1 MYESA
6 ESDIQGAYVGAPCK
20 LICVRKAATAA
31 QLVVARPMGGTTL
44 SAEGQYRG
52 SAMESQEQSPGD
64 VVTAGEDSH
73 PITQAID
80 TVEVM
85 HAGATAPAANT
96 MDPPTIPLAPM
107 KRMQARFNPLADG
120 LMYVV
125 VFVGGF
131 VGVGCRH
138 ALDMLLPS
146 VGGTPFVVG
155 TFVSNMVA
163 CFLFAMLTEFMATA
177 SWLRRRVRQVVSR
190 GVGLGLLGGLSTMS
204 GVMLETMEGLHER
217 HIASAL
223 GYLAGNFAGGLLTA
237 AAGVVLMQALLS
249 RSTRKRV
256 RGAFSAVSVSDS
268 AESDTQGVRHVKVA
282 DVARSAAQ
290 AAMEAAQAA
299 QQAAQTA
306 QQIAQ
311 TGQVPRV
318 ETPTVPPTAIQ
329 PMQTGHVPQIPPLV
343 VPQLTQS
350 SQPLLREPDTSDL
363 GSCPRFSSRSQSS
376 SRPTRFHPASSPNR
390 SLRRFRLSPT
400 RLPGRCA
407 DDVDDLS
414 VRRSGS
420 HGPLRARRVNSTR
433 LEPRES
439 KNESQLPAIHAR
451 HQRRRLAMRGHRH
464 DVLLFAIGGYGH
476 GHDVRC
482 RISRWF
488 LNILHGAQRS
498 GFIDSPASFY
508 AGSGLWNSNRRGASH
523 LCGRRFRHCAACQSG
538 VIFTLHGRSL
548 SNVKEI

>member
-146 VGGTPFVVG
+146 VSGTPFVVG

-306 QQIAQ
+306 QQAAQTAQQIAQ

-343 VPQLTQS
+343 VPQLAQS
-350 SQPLLREPDTSDL
+350 SQPLLREPDTPDL
-363 GSCPRFSSRSQSS
+363 G
-376 SRPTRFHPASSPNR
+376 
-390 SLRRFRLSPT
+390 
-400 RLPGRCA
+400 
-407 DDVDDLS
+407 
-414 VRRSGS
+414 
-420 HGPLRARRVNSTR
+420 
-433 LEPRES
+433 
-439 KNESQLPAIHAR
+439 QLPEPIQQSQPIQQPANPLPPSFEPKPITAEIS
-451 HQRRRLAMRGHRH
+451 LVADPATGE
-464 DVLLFAIGGYGH
+464 
-476 GHDVRC
+476 VR
-482 RISRWF
+482 
-488 LNILHGAQRS
+488 
-498 GFIDSPASFY
+498 
-508 AGSGLWNSNRRGASH
+508 
-523 LCGRRFRHCAACQSG
+523 
-538 VIFTLHGRSL
+538 
-548 SNVKEI
+548 

>member
-1 MYESA
+1 MSESA

-44 SAEGQYRG
+44 SAGGQYRG

-64 VVTAGEDSH
+64 VVTVGEDSH

-80 TVEVM
+80 AVEVT

-146 VGGTPFVVG
+146 VSGTPFVVG

-268 AESDTQGVRHVKVA
+268 AGSDTQGVRHVKVA

-299 QQAAQTA
+299 QQ
-306 QQIAQ
+306 IAQ

-329 PMQTGHVPQIPPLV
+329 PMQTGYVPQIPPLG
-343 VPQLTQS
+343 VPQLAQS
-350 SQPLLREPDTSDL
+350 SQPLLREPDTPDL
-363 GSCPRFSSRSQSS
+363 G
-376 SRPTRFHPASSPNR
+376 
-390 SLRRFRLSPT
+390 
-400 RLPGRCA
+400 
-407 DDVDDLS
+407 
-414 VRRSGS
+414 
-420 HGPLRARRVNSTR
+420 
-433 LEPRES
+433 
-439 KNESQLPAIHAR
+439 QLPEPIQQSQPIQQPANPLPPSFEPKPITAEIS
-451 HQRRRLAMRGHRH
+451 LVADPTTGE
-464 DVLLFAIGGYGH
+464 
-476 GHDVRC
+476 VR
-482 RISRWF
+482 
-488 LNILHGAQRS
+488 
-498 GFIDSPASFY
+498 
-508 AGSGLWNSNRRGASH
+508 
-523 LCGRRFRHCAACQSG
+523 
-538 VIFTLHGRSL
+538 
-548 SNVKEI
+548 

>member
-64 VVTAGEDSH
+64 MVTAGEDSH

-146 VGGTPFVVG
+146 VSGTPFVVG

-290 AAMEAAQAA
+290 AAMEAAQ
-299 QQAAQTA
+299 TA

-318 ETPTVPPTAIQ
+318 ETPTVPPTASQ
-329 PMQTGHVPQIPPLV
+329 PMQTGRVPQIPPLA
-343 VPQLTQS
+343 VPQLTQPAH
-350 SQPLLREPDTSDL
+350 PLLREPDTPDL
-363 GSCPRFSSRSQSS
+363 G
-376 SRPTRFHPASSPNR
+376 
-390 SLRRFRLSPT
+390 
-400 RLPGRCA
+400 
-407 DDVDDLS
+407 
-414 VRRSGS
+414 
-420 HGPLRARRVNSTR
+420 
-433 LEPRES
+433 
-439 KNESQLPAIHAR
+439 QLPEIQQSQPIQQPQQQSQPIQQPANPLPPSFEPKPITAEIS
-451 HQRRRLAMRGHRH
+451 LVADPTTGE
-464 DVLLFAIGGYGH
+464 
-476 GHDVRC
+476 VR
-482 RISRWF
+482 
-488 LNILHGAQRS
+488 
-498 GFIDSPASFY
+498 
-508 AGSGLWNSNRRGASH
+508 
-523 LCGRRFRHCAACQSG
+523 
-538 VIFTLHGRSL
+538 
-548 SNVKEI
+548 

>member
-1 MYESA
+1 M
-6 ESDIQGAYVGAPCK
+6 
-20 LICVRKAATAA
+20 
-31 QLVVARPMGGTTL
+31 
-44 SAEGQYRG
+44 
-52 SAMESQEQSPGD
+52 
-64 VVTAGEDSH
+64 VTAGEDSH

-80 TVEVM
+80 AVEVT
-85 HAGATAPAANT
+85 HAGATTPAANT

-146 VGGTPFVVG
+146 VSGTPFVVG

-256 RGAFSAVSVSDS
+256 QGAFSAVSVSDS

-299 QQAAQTA
+299 QQAAQAA

-318 ETPTVPPTAIQ
+318 ETPTVPPTASQ
-329 PMQTGHVPQIPPLV
+329 TMQTGRVPQIPPLA
-343 VPQLTQS
+343 VPQLAQP
-350 SQPLLREPDTSDL
+350 SQPLLREQDTSDL
-363 GSCPRFSSRSQSS
+363 G
-376 SRPTRFHPASSPNR
+376 
-390 SLRRFRLSPT
+390 
-400 RLPGRCA
+400 
-407 DDVDDLS
+407 
-414 VRRSGS
+414 
-420 HGPLRARRVNSTR
+420 
-433 LEPRES
+433 
-439 KNESQLPAIHAR
+439 QLPEPIQQSQPIQQPQQQSQPIQQPANPLPPSFEPKPITAEIS
-451 HQRRRLAMRGHRH
+451 LIADPATGE
-464 DVLLFAIGGYGH
+464 
-476 GHDVRC
+476 VR
-482 RISRWF
+482 
-488 LNILHGAQRS
+488 
-498 GFIDSPASFY
+498 
-508 AGSGLWNSNRRGASH
+508 
-523 LCGRRFRHCAACQSG
+523 
-538 VIFTLHGRSL
+538 
-548 SNVKEI
+548 

>member
-1 MYESA
+1 MSESA

-31 QLVVARPMGGTTL
+31 QLVVARPMSGTTL

-80 TVEVM
+80 TVEVT
-85 HAGATAPAANT
+85 HAGATTPAANT

-120 LMYVV
+120 LMHVV

-146 VGGTPFVVG
+146 VSGTPFVVG

-299 QQAAQTA
+299 QQAAQAAQQAAQAA

-318 ETPTVPPTAIQ
+318 ETPTVPPTASQ
-329 PMQTGHVPQIPPLV
+329 TMQTGRVPQIPPLA
-343 VPQLTQS
+343 VPQLAQP
-350 SQPLLREPDTSDL
+350 SQPLLREQDTSDL
-363 GSCPRFSSRSQSS
+363 G
-376 SRPTRFHPASSPNR
+376 
-390 SLRRFRLSPT
+390 
-400 RLPGRCA
+400 
-407 DDVDDLS
+407 
-414 VRRSGS
+414 
-420 HGPLRARRVNSTR
+420 
-433 LEPRES
+433 
-439 KNESQLPAIHAR
+439 QLPEPIQQSQPIQQPANPLPPSFEPKPITAEIS
-451 HQRRRLAMRGHRH
+451 LIADPATGE
-464 DVLLFAIGGYGH
+464 
-476 GHDVRC
+476 VR
-482 RISRWF
+482 
-488 LNILHGAQRS
+488 
-498 GFIDSPASFY
+498 
-508 AGSGLWNSNRRGASH
+508 
-523 LCGRRFRHCAACQSG
+523 
-538 VIFTLHGRSL
+538 
-548 SNVKEI
+548 

>member
-1 MYESA
+1 MSESA

-44 SAEGQYRG
+44 SAGGQYRG

-80 TVEVM
+80 TVEVT

-146 VGGTPFVVG
+146 VSGTPFVVG

-299 QQAAQTA
+299 QQ
-306 QQIAQ
+306 IAQ

-318 ETPTVPPTAIQ
+318 ETPTVPPTASQ
-329 PMQTGHVPQIPPLV
+329 PMQTGRVPQIPPLV
-343 VPQLTQS
+343 VPQLAQS
-350 SQPLLREPDTSDL
+350 SQPLLREPDTPDL
-363 GSCPRFSSRSQSS
+363 G
-376 SRPTRFHPASSPNR
+376 
-390 SLRRFRLSPT
+390 
-400 RLPGRCA
+400 
-407 DDVDDLS
+407 
-414 VRRSGS
+414 
-420 HGPLRARRVNSTR
+420 
-433 LEPRES
+433 
-439 KNESQLPAIHAR
+439 QLPEPIQQSQPIQQPANPLPPSFEPKPITAEIS
-451 HQRRRLAMRGHRH
+451 LVADPTTGE
-464 DVLLFAIGGYGH
+464 
-476 GHDVRC
+476 VR
-482 RISRWF
+482 
-488 LNILHGAQRS
+488 
-498 GFIDSPASFY
+498 
-508 AGSGLWNSNRRGASH
+508 
-523 LCGRRFRHCAACQSG
+523 
-538 VIFTLHGRSL
+538 
-548 SNVKEI
+548 

>member
-1 MYESA
+1 
-6 ESDIQGAYVGAPCK
+6 
-20 LICVRKAATAA
+20 
-31 QLVVARPMGGTTL
+31 
-44 SAEGQYRG
+44 
-52 SAMESQEQSPGD
+52 MESQEQSPGD

-80 TVEVM
+80 AVEVK

-146 VGGTPFVVG
+146 VSGTPFVVG

-204 GVMLETMEGLHER
+204 GVMLETMEGLHKR

-329 PMQTGHVPQIPPLV
+329 PMQTGRVPQIPPLA
-343 VPQLTQS
+343 VPQLAQPS
-350 SQPLLREPDTSDL
+350 HPLLREPDTPDL
-363 GSCPRFSSRSQSS
+363 G
-376 SRPTRFHPASSPNR
+376 
-390 SLRRFRLSPT
+390 
-400 RLPGRCA
+400 RLPEIKQSQPIQQPANPLPPSFEPKPITAEISLVA
-407 DDVDDLS
+407 DPTTGE
-414 VRRSGS
+414 VR
-420 HGPLRARRVNSTR
+420 
-433 LEPRES
+433 
-439 KNESQLPAIHAR
+439 
-451 HQRRRLAMRGHRH
+451 
-464 DVLLFAIGGYGH
+464 
-476 GHDVRC
+476 
-482 RISRWF
+482 
-488 LNILHGAQRS
+488 
-498 GFIDSPASFY
+498 
-508 AGSGLWNSNRRGASH
+508 
-523 LCGRRFRHCAACQSG
+523 
-538 VIFTLHGRSL
+538 
-548 SNVKEI
+548 

>member
-1 MYESA
+1 MSESA

-44 SAEGQYRG
+44 SAGGQYRG

-80 TVEVM
+80 AVEVT

-96 MDPPTIPLAPM
+96 MNPPTIPLAPM

-131 VGVGCRH
+131 VGAGCRH

-146 VGGTPFVVG
+146 VSGTPFVVG

-177 SWLRRRVRQVVSR
+177 SCLRRRVRQVVSR

-299 QQAAQTA
+299 QQ
-306 QQIAQ
+306 IAQ

-318 ETPTVPPTAIQ
+318 ETPTVPPTTSQ
-329 PMQTGHVPQIPPLV
+329 PMQTGRVPQIPPLA
-343 VPQLTQS
+343 VPQLTQPS
-350 SQPLLREPDTSDL
+350 HPLLREPDTPDL
-363 GSCPRFSSRSQSS
+363 G
-376 SRPTRFHPASSPNR
+376 
-390 SLRRFRLSPT
+390 
-400 RLPGRCA
+400 
-407 DDVDDLS
+407 
-414 VRRSGS
+414 
-420 HGPLRARRVNSTR
+420 
-433 LEPRES
+433 
-439 KNESQLPAIHAR
+439 QLPEIQQSQPIQQPANPLPPSFEPKPITAEIS
-451 HQRRRLAMRGHRH
+451 LVADPTTGE
-464 DVLLFAIGGYGH
+464 
-476 GHDVRC
+476 VR
-482 RISRWF
+482 
-488 LNILHGAQRS
+488 
-498 GFIDSPASFY
+498 
-508 AGSGLWNSNRRGASH
+508 
-523 LCGRRFRHCAACQSG
+523 
-538 VIFTLHGRSL
+538 
-548 SNVKEI
+548 

>member
-146 VGGTPFVVG
+146 VSGTPFVVG

-177 SWLRRRVRQVVSR
+177 SWLRRRVRLVVSR

-290 AAMEAAQAA
+290 AAMEAAQ
-299 QQAAQTA
+299 TA

-318 ETPTVPPTAIQ
+318 ETPTVPPTASQ
-329 PMQTGHVPQIPPLV
+329 PMQTGRVPQIPPLA
-343 VPQLTQS
+343 VPQLTQPAH
-350 SQPLLREPDTSDL
+350 PLLREPDTPDL
-363 GSCPRFSSRSQSS
+363 G
-376 SRPTRFHPASSPNR
+376 
-390 SLRRFRLSPT
+390 
-400 RLPGRCA
+400 
-407 DDVDDLS
+407 
-414 VRRSGS
+414 
-420 HGPLRARRVNSTR
+420 
-433 LEPRES
+433 
-439 KNESQLPAIHAR
+439 QLPEIQQSQPIQQPQQQSQPIQQPANPLPPSFEPKPITAEIS
-451 HQRRRLAMRGHRH
+451 LVADPTTGE
-464 DVLLFAIGGYGH
+464 
-476 GHDVRC
+476 VR
-482 RISRWF
+482 
-488 LNILHGAQRS
+488 
-498 GFIDSPASFY
+498 
-508 AGSGLWNSNRRGASH
+508 
-523 LCGRRFRHCAACQSG
+523 
-538 VIFTLHGRSL
+538 
-548 SNVKEI
+548 

>member
-1 MYESA
+1 MSESA

-44 SAEGQYRG
+44 SAGGQYRG

-80 TVEVM
+80 AVEVM

-146 VGGTPFVVG
+146 VSGTPFVVG

-290 AAMEAAQAA
+290 AAMEAAQ
-299 QQAAQTA
+299 TA

-318 ETPTVPPTAIQ
+318 ETPTVPPTASQ
-329 PMQTGHVPQIPPLV
+329 PMQTGRVPQIPPLA
-343 VPQLTQS
+343 VPQLTQPAH
-350 SQPLLREPDTSDL
+350 PLLREPDTPDL
-363 GSCPRFSSRSQSS
+363 G
-376 SRPTRFHPASSPNR
+376 
-390 SLRRFRLSPT
+390 
-400 RLPGRCA
+400 
-407 DDVDDLS
+407 
-414 VRRSGS
+414 
-420 HGPLRARRVNSTR
+420 
-433 LEPRES
+433 
-439 KNESQLPAIHAR
+439 QLPEIQQSQPIQQPQQQSQPIQQPANPLPPSFEPKPITAEIS
-451 HQRRRLAMRGHRH
+451 LVADPTTGE
-464 DVLLFAIGGYGH
+464 
-476 GHDVRC
+476 VR
-482 RISRWF
+482 
-488 LNILHGAQRS
+488 
-498 GFIDSPASFY
+498 
-508 AGSGLWNSNRRGASH
+508 
-523 LCGRRFRHCAACQSG
+523 
-538 VIFTLHGRSL
+538 
-548 SNVKEI
+548 

>member
-1 MYESA
+1 MLWCSSVDLLESA
-6 ESDIQGAYVGAPCK
+6 VGMRW
-20 LICVRKAATAA
+20 IW
-31 QLVVARPMGGTTL
+31 
-44 SAEGQYRG
+44 
-52 SAMESQEQSPGD
+52 
-64 VVTAGEDSH
+64 
-73 PITQAID
+73 
-80 TVEVM
+80 
-85 HAGATAPAANT
+85 
-96 MDPPTIPLAPM
+96 
-107 KRMQARFNPLADG
+107 
-120 LMYVV
+120 
-125 VFVGGF
+125 
-131 VGVGCRH
+131 
-138 ALDMLLPS
+138 LLPS
-146 VGGTPFVVG
+146 VSGTPFVVG

-290 AAMEAAQAA
+290 AAMEAAQ
-299 QQAAQTA
+299 TA

-363 GSCPRFSSRSQSS
+363 GQLPEPIQQSQPIQQPQQQSQPIQQPANPLPPSFEPKPITAEISLVARPDYRGGALMMWMICLFGGLGAMARYVLDVSIQRGWNRENRRTNRNFPLSTLVINGVASLCAGIAMMSYYSQSVDMDTVMMFVVGFLGGFS
-376 SRPTRFHPASSPNR
+376 TFSTALNEVV
-390 SLRRFRLSPT
+390 SLIRQRRFT
-400 RLPGRCA
+400 
-407 DDVDDLS
+407 
-414 VRRSGS
+414 
-420 HGPLRARRVNSTR
+420 
-433 LEPRES
+433 
-439 KNESQLPAIHAR
+439 
-451 HQRRRLAMRGHRH
+451 LA
-464 DVLLFAIGGYGH
+464 LGYGIAT
-476 GHDVRC
+476 VAVPLIC
-482 RISRWF
+482 V
-488 LNILHGAQRS
+488 AA
-498 GFIDSPASFY
+498 GFGIALLANPA
-508 AGSGLWNSNRRGASH
+508 
-523 LCGRRFRHCAACQSG
+523 
-538 VIFTLHGRSL
+538 
-548 SNVKEI
+548 

>member
-1 MYESA
+1 
-6 ESDIQGAYVGAPCK
+6 
-20 LICVRKAATAA
+20 
-31 QLVVARPMGGTTL
+31 
-44 SAEGQYRG
+44 
-52 SAMESQEQSPGD
+52 MESQEQSPGD

-80 TVEVM
+80 AVEVT

-146 VGGTPFVVG
+146 VSGTPFVVG

-204 GVMLETMEGLHER
+204 GVMLETMEGLHKR

-299 QQAAQTA
+299 QQAAQAA

-318 ETPTVPPTAIQ
+318 ETPTVPPTASQ
-329 PMQTGHVPQIPPLV
+329 PMQTGRVPQIPPLA
-343 VPQLTQS
+343 VPQLTQPAH
-350 SQPLLREPDTSDL
+350 PLLREPDTPDL
-363 GSCPRFSSRSQSS
+363 G
-376 SRPTRFHPASSPNR
+376 
-390 SLRRFRLSPT
+390 
-400 RLPGRCA
+400 
-407 DDVDDLS
+407 
-414 VRRSGS
+414 
-420 HGPLRARRVNSTR
+420 
-433 LEPRES
+433 
-439 KNESQLPAIHAR
+439 QLPEIQQSQPIQQPANPLPPSFEPKPITAEIS
-451 HQRRRLAMRGHRH
+451 LVADPTTGE
-464 DVLLFAIGGYGH
+464 
-476 GHDVRC
+476 VR
-482 RISRWF
+482 
-488 LNILHGAQRS
+488 
-498 GFIDSPASFY
+498 
-508 AGSGLWNSNRRGASH
+508 
-523 LCGRRFRHCAACQSG
+523 
-538 VIFTLHGRSL
+538 
-548 SNVKEI
+548 

>member
-146 VGGTPFVVG
+146 VSGTPFVVG

-290 AAMEAAQAA
+290 AAMEAAQ
-299 QQAAQTA
+299 TA

-318 ETPTVPPTAIQ
+318 ETPTVPPTASQ
-329 PMQTGHVPQIPPLV
+329 PMQTGRVPQIPPLA
-343 VPQLTQS
+343 VPQLTQPAH
-350 SQPLLREPDTSDL
+350 PLLREPDTPDL
-363 GSCPRFSSRSQSS
+363 G
-376 SRPTRFHPASSPNR
+376 
-390 SLRRFRLSPT
+390 
-400 RLPGRCA
+400 
-407 DDVDDLS
+407 
-414 VRRSGS
+414 
-420 HGPLRARRVNSTR
+420 
-433 LEPRES
+433 
-439 KNESQLPAIHAR
+439 QLPEIQQSQPIQQPQQQSQPIQQPANPLPLSFEPKPITAEIS
-451 HQRRRLAMRGHRH
+451 LVADPTTGE
-464 DVLLFAIGGYGH
+464 
-476 GHDVRC
+476 VR
-482 RISRWF
+482 
-488 LNILHGAQRS
+488 
-498 GFIDSPASFY
+498 
-508 AGSGLWNSNRRGASH
+508 
-523 LCGRRFRHCAACQSG
+523 
-538 VIFTLHGRSL
+538 
-548 SNVKEI
+548 

>member
-1 MYESA
+1 
-6 ESDIQGAYVGAPCK
+6 
-20 LICVRKAATAA
+20 
-31 QLVVARPMGGTTL
+31 
-44 SAEGQYRG
+44 
-52 SAMESQEQSPGD
+52 MESQEQSPGD

-80 TVEVM
+80 AVEVT
-85 HAGATAPAANT
+85 HADATAPAANT

-146 VGGTPFVVG
+146 VSGTPFVVG

-343 VPQLTQS
+343 VPQLAQS
-350 SQPLLREPDTSDL
+350 SQPLLREPDTPDL
-363 GSCPRFSSRSQSS
+363 G
-376 SRPTRFHPASSPNR
+376 
-390 SLRRFRLSPT
+390 
-400 RLPGRCA
+400 
-407 DDVDDLS
+407 
-414 VRRSGS
+414 
-420 HGPLRARRVNSTR
+420 
-433 LEPRES
+433 
-439 KNESQLPAIHAR
+439 QLPEIKQSQPIQQPANPLPPSFEPKPITAEIS
-451 HQRRRLAMRGHRH
+451 LVADPTTGE
-464 DVLLFAIGGYGH
+464 
-476 GHDVRC
+476 VR
-482 RISRWF
+482 
-488 LNILHGAQRS
+488 
-498 GFIDSPASFY
+498 
-508 AGSGLWNSNRRGASH
+508 
-523 LCGRRFRHCAACQSG
+523 
-538 VIFTLHGRSL
+538 
-548 SNVKEI
+548 

>member
-1 MYESA
+1 MSESA

-80 TVEVM
+80 AVEVT

-146 VGGTPFVVG
+146 VSGTPFVVG

-299 QQAAQTA
+299 QQ
-306 QQIAQ
+306 IAQ

-318 ETPTVPPTAIQ
+318 ETPTVPPPASQ
-329 PMQTGHVPQIPPLV
+329 PMQTGRVPQIPPLA
-343 VPQLTQS
+343 VPQLTQPS
-350 SQPLLREPDTSDL
+350 HPLLREPDTPDL
-363 GSCPRFSSRSQSS
+363 G
-376 SRPTRFHPASSPNR
+376 
-390 SLRRFRLSPT
+390 
-400 RLPGRCA
+400 
-407 DDVDDLS
+407 
-414 VRRSGS
+414 
-420 HGPLRARRVNSTR
+420 
-433 LEPRES
+433 
-439 KNESQLPAIHAR
+439 QLPEIQQSQPIQQPANPLPPSFEPKPITAEIS
-451 HQRRRLAMRGHRH
+451 LVADPTTGE
-464 DVLLFAIGGYGH
+464 
-476 GHDVRC
+476 VR
-482 RISRWF
+482 
-488 LNILHGAQRS
+488 
-498 GFIDSPASFY
+498 
-508 AGSGLWNSNRRGASH
+508 
-523 LCGRRFRHCAACQSG
+523 
-538 VIFTLHGRSL
+538 
-548 SNVKEI
+548 

>member
-80 TVEVM
+80 AVEVT
-85 HAGATAPAANT
+85 HADATAPAANT

-131 VGVGCRH
+131 AGVGCRH

-146 VGGTPFVVG
+146 VSGTPFVVG

-299 QQAAQTA
+299 QQ
-306 QQIAQ
+306 IAQ

-318 ETPTVPPTAIQ
+318 ETPTVPPPASQ
-329 PMQTGHVPQIPPLV
+329 PMQTGRVPQIPPLA
-343 VPQLTQS
+343 VPQLTQPS
-350 SQPLLREPDTSDL
+350 HPLLREPDTPDL
-363 GSCPRFSSRSQSS
+363 G
-376 SRPTRFHPASSPNR
+376 
-390 SLRRFRLSPT
+390 
-400 RLPGRCA
+400 
-407 DDVDDLS
+407 
-414 VRRSGS
+414 
-420 HGPLRARRVNSTR
+420 
-433 LEPRES
+433 
-439 KNESQLPAIHAR
+439 QLPEPIQQSQPIQQPQQQSQPIQQPANPLPPSFEPKPITAEIS
-451 HQRRRLAMRGHRH
+451 LVADPTTGE
-464 DVLLFAIGGYGH
+464 
-476 GHDVRC
+476 VR
-482 RISRWF
+482 
-488 LNILHGAQRS
+488 
-498 GFIDSPASFY
+498 
-508 AGSGLWNSNRRGASH
+508 
-523 LCGRRFRHCAACQSG
+523 
-538 VIFTLHGRSL
+538 
-548 SNVKEI
+548 

>member
-1 MYESA
+1 MSESA

-20 LICVRKAATAA
+20 LICVRKAAIAA

-80 TVEVM
+80 AVEVT

-146 VGGTPFVVG
+146 VSGTPFVVG

-268 AESDTQGVRHVKVA
+268 AESETQGVRHVKVA

-290 AAMEAAQAA
+290 AAME
-299 QQAAQTA
+299 AAQTA

-318 ETPTVPPTAIQ
+318 ETPTVPPTASQ
-329 PMQTGHVPQIPPLV
+329 PMQTGRVPQIPPLA
-343 VPQLTQS
+343 VPQLTQPAH
-350 SQPLLREPDTSDL
+350 PLLREPDTPDL
-363 GSCPRFSSRSQSS
+363 G
-376 SRPTRFHPASSPNR
+376 
-390 SLRRFRLSPT
+390 
-400 RLPGRCA
+400 
-407 DDVDDLS
+407 
-414 VRRSGS
+414 
-420 HGPLRARRVNSTR
+420 
-433 LEPRES
+433 
-439 KNESQLPAIHAR
+439 QLPEIQQSQPIQQPQQQSQPIQQPANPLPPSFEPKPITAEIS
-451 HQRRRLAMRGHRH
+451 LVADPTTGE
-464 DVLLFAIGGYGH
+464 
-476 GHDVRC
+476 VR
-482 RISRWF
+482 
-488 LNILHGAQRS
+488 
-498 GFIDSPASFY
+498 
-508 AGSGLWNSNRRGASH
+508 
-523 LCGRRFRHCAACQSG
+523 
-538 VIFTLHGRSL
+538 
-548 SNVKEI
+548 

>member
-146 VGGTPFVVG
+146 VSGTPFVVG

-163 CFLFAMLTEFMATA
+163 CFLFAMLTEFMSTA
-177 SWLRRRVRQVVSR
+177 SWLRRRVRQAVSR

-290 AAMEAAQAA
+290 AAMEAAQ
-299 QQAAQTA
+299 TA

-318 ETPTVPPTAIQ
+318 ETPTVPPTASQ
-329 PMQTGHVPQIPPLV
+329 PMQTGRVPQIPPLA
-343 VPQLTQS
+343 VPQLTQPAH
-350 SQPLLREPDTSDL
+350 PLLREPDTPDL
-363 GSCPRFSSRSQSS
+363 G
-376 SRPTRFHPASSPNR
+376 
-390 SLRRFRLSPT
+390 
-400 RLPGRCA
+400 
-407 DDVDDLS
+407 
-414 VRRSGS
+414 
-420 HGPLRARRVNSTR
+420 
-433 LEPRES
+433 
-439 KNESQLPAIHAR
+439 QLPEIQQSQPIQQPQQQSQPIQQPANPLPPSFEPKPITAEIS
-451 HQRRRLAMRGHRH
+451 LVADPTTGE
-464 DVLLFAIGGYGH
+464 
-476 GHDVRC
+476 VR
-482 RISRWF
+482 
-488 LNILHGAQRS
+488 
-498 GFIDSPASFY
+498 
-508 AGSGLWNSNRRGASH
+508 
-523 LCGRRFRHCAACQSG
+523 
-538 VIFTLHGRSL
+538 
-548 SNVKEI
+548 

>member
-146 VGGTPFVVG
+146 VSGAPFVVG

-290 AAMEAAQAA
+290 AAMEAAQ
-299 QQAAQTA
+299 TA

-318 ETPTVPPTAIQ
+318 ETPTVPPTASQ
-329 PMQTGHVPQIPPLV
+329 PMQTGRVPQIPPLA
-343 VPQLTQS
+343 VPQLTQPAH
-350 SQPLLREPDTSDL
+350 PLLREPDTPDL
-363 GSCPRFSSRSQSS
+363 G
-376 SRPTRFHPASSPNR
+376 
-390 SLRRFRLSPT
+390 
-400 RLPGRCA
+400 
-407 DDVDDLS
+407 
-414 VRRSGS
+414 
-420 HGPLRARRVNSTR
+420 
-433 LEPRES
+433 
-439 KNESQLPAIHAR
+439 QLPEIQQSQPIQQPQQQSQPIQQPANPLPPSFEPKPITAEIS
-451 HQRRRLAMRGHRH
+451 LVADPTTGE
-464 DVLLFAIGGYGH
+464 
-476 GHDVRC
+476 VR
-482 RISRWF
+482 
-488 LNILHGAQRS
+488 
-498 GFIDSPASFY
+498 
-508 AGSGLWNSNRRGASH
+508 
-523 LCGRRFRHCAACQSG
+523 
-538 VIFTLHGRSL
+538 
-548 SNVKEI
+548 

>member
-1 MYESA
+1 MSESA

-31 QLVVARPMGGTTL
+31 QLVVARPMGGTML
-44 SAEGQYRG
+44 SAGGQYRG

-64 VVTAGEDSH
+64 VVTVDEDSH

-80 TVEVM
+80 TVEVT

-146 VGGTPFVVG
+146 VSGTPFVVG

-290 AAMEAAQAA
+290 DAMEAAQA
-299 QQAAQTA
+299 A

-343 VPQLTQS
+343 VPQLAQS
-350 SQPLLREPDTSDL
+350 SQPLLREPDTPDL
-363 GSCPRFSSRSQSS
+363 G
-376 SRPTRFHPASSPNR
+376 
-390 SLRRFRLSPT
+390 
-400 RLPGRCA
+400 
-407 DDVDDLS
+407 
-414 VRRSGS
+414 
-420 HGPLRARRVNSTR
+420 
-433 LEPRES
+433 
-439 KNESQLPAIHAR
+439 QLPEPIQQSQPIQQPANPLPPSFEPKPITAEIS
-451 HQRRRLAMRGHRH
+451 LVADPTTGE
-464 DVLLFAIGGYGH
+464 
-476 GHDVRC
+476 VR
-482 RISRWF
+482 
-488 LNILHGAQRS
+488 
-498 GFIDSPASFY
+498 
-508 AGSGLWNSNRRGASH
+508 
-523 LCGRRFRHCAACQSG
+523 
-538 VIFTLHGRSL
+538 
-548 SNVKEI
+548 

>member
-146 VGGTPFVVG
+146 VSGTPFVVG

-363 GSCPRFSSRSQSS
+363 GQLPEPIQQSQPIQQPQQQSQPIQQPANPLPPSFEPKPITAEISLVARPDYRGGALMMWMICLFGGLGAMARYVLDVSIQRGWNRENRRTNRNFPLSTLVINGVASLCAGIAMMSYYSQSVDMDTVMMFVVGFLGGFS
-376 SRPTRFHPASSPNR
+376 TFSTALNEVV
-390 SLRRFRLSPT
+390 SLIRQRRFT
-400 RLPGRCA
+400 
-407 DDVDDLS
+407 
-414 VRRSGS
+414 
-420 HGPLRARRVNSTR
+420 
-433 LEPRES
+433 
-439 KNESQLPAIHAR
+439 
-451 HQRRRLAMRGHRH
+451 LA
-464 DVLLFAIGGYGH
+464 LGYGIAT
-476 GHDVRC
+476 VAVPLIC
-482 RISRWF
+482 V
-488 LNILHGAQRS
+488 AA
-498 GFIDSPASFY
+498 GFGIALLANPA
-508 AGSGLWNSNRRGASH
+508 
-523 LCGRRFRHCAACQSG
+523 
-538 VIFTLHGRSL
+538 
-548 SNVKEI
+548 

>member
-1 MYESA
+1 MSESA

-44 SAEGQYRG
+44 SAGGQYRG

-80 TVEVM
+80 AVEVT

-146 VGGTPFVVG
+146 VSGTPFVVG

-163 CFLFAMLTEFMATA
+163 CFLFAMLAEFMATA

-290 AAMEAAQAA
+290 DAMEAAQA
-299 QQAAQTA
+299 A

-318 ETPTVPPTAIQ
+318 ETPTVPPPAIQ
-329 PMQTGHVPQIPPLV
+329 PMQTGRVPQIPPLA
-343 VPQLTQS
+343 VPQLAQS
-350 SQPLLREPDTSDL
+350 SHPLLREPDTPDL
-363 GSCPRFSSRSQSS
+363 G
-376 SRPTRFHPASSPNR
+376 
-390 SLRRFRLSPT
+390 
-400 RLPGRCA
+400 
-407 DDVDDLS
+407 
-414 VRRSGS
+414 
-420 HGPLRARRVNSTR
+420 
-433 LEPRES
+433 
-439 KNESQLPAIHAR
+439 QLPEIQQPANPLPPSFEPKPITAEIS
-451 HQRRRLAMRGHRH
+451 LVADPTTGE
-464 DVLLFAIGGYGH
+464 
-476 GHDVRC
+476 VR
-482 RISRWF
+482 
-488 LNILHGAQRS
+488 
-498 GFIDSPASFY
+498 
-508 AGSGLWNSNRRGASH
+508 
-523 LCGRRFRHCAACQSG
+523 
-538 VIFTLHGRSL
+538 
-548 SNVKEI
+548 

>member
-146 VGGTPFVVG
+146 VSGTPFVVG
-155 TFVSNMVA
+155 AFVSNMVA

-268 AESDTQGVRHVKVA
+268 AESDTRGVRHVKVA

-290 AAMEAAQAA
+290 AAME
-299 QQAAQTA
+299 AAQTA

-318 ETPTVPPTAIQ
+318 ETPTVPPTASQ
-329 PMQTGHVPQIPPLV
+329 PMQTGRVPQIPPLA
-343 VPQLTQS
+343 VPQLTQPAH
-350 SQPLLREPDTSDL
+350 PLLREPDTPDL
-363 GSCPRFSSRSQSS
+363 G
-376 SRPTRFHPASSPNR
+376 
-390 SLRRFRLSPT
+390 
-400 RLPGRCA
+400 
-407 DDVDDLS
+407 
-414 VRRSGS
+414 
-420 HGPLRARRVNSTR
+420 
-433 LEPRES
+433 
-439 KNESQLPAIHAR
+439 QLPEIQQSQPIQQPQQQSQPIQQPANPLPPSFEPKPITAEIS
-451 HQRRRLAMRGHRH
+451 LVADPTTGE
-464 DVLLFAIGGYGH
+464 
-476 GHDVRC
+476 VR
-482 RISRWF
+482 
-488 LNILHGAQRS
+488 
-498 GFIDSPASFY
+498 
-508 AGSGLWNSNRRGASH
+508 
-523 LCGRRFRHCAACQSG
+523 
-538 VIFTLHGRSL
+538 
-548 SNVKEI
+548 

>member
-1 MYESA
+1 MSESA

-44 SAEGQYRG
+44 SAGGQYRG

-80 TVEVM
+80 AVEVT
-85 HAGATAPAANT
+85 HAGAIAPAANT

-146 VGGTPFVVG
+146 VSGTPFVVG

-299 QQAAQTA
+299 QQ
-306 QQIAQ
+306 IAQ

-318 ETPTVPPTAIQ
+318 ETPTVPPPASQ
-329 PMQTGHVPQIPPLV
+329 PMQTGRVPQIPPLA
-343 VPQLTQS
+343 VPQLTQPS
-350 SQPLLREPDTSDL
+350 HPLLREPDTPDL
-363 GSCPRFSSRSQSS
+363 G
-376 SRPTRFHPASSPNR
+376 
-390 SLRRFRLSPT
+390 
-400 RLPGRCA
+400 
-407 DDVDDLS
+407 
-414 VRRSGS
+414 
-420 HGPLRARRVNSTR
+420 
-433 LEPRES
+433 
-439 KNESQLPAIHAR
+439 QLPEPIQQSQPIQQPANPLPPSFEPKPITAEIS
-451 HQRRRLAMRGHRH
+451 LVADPTTGE
-464 DVLLFAIGGYGH
+464 
-476 GHDVRC
+476 VR
-482 RISRWF
+482 
-488 LNILHGAQRS
+488 
-498 GFIDSPASFY
+498 
-508 AGSGLWNSNRRGASH
+508 
-523 LCGRRFRHCAACQSG
+523 
-538 VIFTLHGRSL
+538 
-548 SNVKEI
+548 

>member
-80 TVEVM
+80 AVEVT

-96 MDPPTIPLAPM
+96 MNPPTIPLAPM

-146 VGGTPFVVG
+146 VSGTPFVVG

-290 AAMEAAQAA
+290 AAMEAAQ
-299 QQAAQTA
+299 TA

-318 ETPTVPPTAIQ
+318 ETPTVPPTASQ
-329 PMQTGHVPQIPPLV
+329 PMQTVRVPQIPPLA
-343 VPQLTQS
+343 VPQLTQPAH
-350 SQPLLREPDTSDL
+350 PLLREPDTPDL
-363 GSCPRFSSRSQSS
+363 G
-376 SRPTRFHPASSPNR
+376 
-390 SLRRFRLSPT
+390 
-400 RLPGRCA
+400 
-407 DDVDDLS
+407 
-414 VRRSGS
+414 
-420 HGPLRARRVNSTR
+420 
-433 LEPRES
+433 
-439 KNESQLPAIHAR
+439 QLPEPIQQSQPIQQPQQQSQPIQQPANPLPPSFEPKPITAEIS
-451 HQRRRLAMRGHRH
+451 LVADPTTGE
-464 DVLLFAIGGYGH
+464 
-476 GHDVRC
+476 VR
-482 RISRWF
+482 
-488 LNILHGAQRS
+488 
-498 GFIDSPASFY
+498 
-508 AGSGLWNSNRRGASH
+508 
-523 LCGRRFRHCAACQSG
+523 
-538 VIFTLHGRSL
+538 
-548 SNVKEI
+548 

>member
-146 VGGTPFVVG
+146 VSGTPFVVG

-204 GVMLETMEGLHER
+204 GVMLEAMEGLHER

-290 AAMEAAQAA
+290 AAMEAAQ
-299 QQAAQTA
+299 TA
-306 QQIAQ
+306 QRIAQ

-318 ETPTVPPTAIQ
+318 ETPTVPPTASQ
-329 PMQTGHVPQIPPLV
+329 PMQTGRVPQIPPLA
-343 VPQLTQS
+343 VPQLAQS
-350 SQPLLREPDTSDL
+350 SHPLLREPDTPDL
-363 GSCPRFSSRSQSS
+363 G
-376 SRPTRFHPASSPNR
+376 
-390 SLRRFRLSPT
+390 
-400 RLPGRCA
+400 
-407 DDVDDLS
+407 
-414 VRRSGS
+414 
-420 HGPLRARRVNSTR
+420 
-433 LEPRES
+433 
-439 KNESQLPAIHAR
+439 QLPEIQQSQPIQQPQQQSQPIQQPANPLPPSFEPKPITAEIS
-451 HQRRRLAMRGHRH
+451 LVADPTTGE
-464 DVLLFAIGGYGH
+464 
-476 GHDVRC
+476 VR
-482 RISRWF
+482 
-488 LNILHGAQRS
+488 
-498 GFIDSPASFY
+498 
-508 AGSGLWNSNRRGASH
+508 
-523 LCGRRFRHCAACQSG
+523 
-538 VIFTLHGRSL
+538 
-548 SNVKEI
+548 

>member
-1 MYESA
+1 MSESA

-80 TVEVM
+80 AVEVT

-96 MDPPTIPLAPM
+96 MNPPTIPLAPM

-131 VGVGCRH
+131 VGAGCRH

-146 VGGTPFVVG
+146 VSGTPFVVG

-299 QQAAQTA
+299 QQ
-306 QQIAQ
+306 IAQ

-318 ETPTVPPTAIQ
+318 ETPTVPPPASQ
-329 PMQTGHVPQIPPLV
+329 PMQTGRVPQIPPLA
-343 VPQLTQS
+343 VPQLTQPS
-350 SQPLLREPDTSDL
+350 HPLLREPDTPDL
-363 GSCPRFSSRSQSS
+363 G
-376 SRPTRFHPASSPNR
+376 
-390 SLRRFRLSPT
+390 
-400 RLPGRCA
+400 
-407 DDVDDLS
+407 
-414 VRRSGS
+414 
-420 HGPLRARRVNSTR
+420 
-433 LEPRES
+433 
-439 KNESQLPAIHAR
+439 QLPEPIQQSQPIQQPANPLPPSFEPKPITAEIS
-451 HQRRRLAMRGHRH
+451 LVADPTTGE
-464 DVLLFAIGGYGH
+464 
-476 GHDVRC
+476 VR
-482 RISRWF
+482 
-488 LNILHGAQRS
+488 
-498 GFIDSPASFY
+498 
-508 AGSGLWNSNRRGASH
+508 
-523 LCGRRFRHCAACQSG
+523 
-538 VIFTLHGRSL
+538 
-548 SNVKEI
+548 

>member
-1 MYESA
+1 MSESA

-20 LICVRKAATAA
+20 LICVRKAAIAA

-44 SAEGQYRG
+44 SAGGQYRG

-80 TVEVM
+80 AVEVT

-146 VGGTPFVVG
+146 VSGTPFVVG

-163 CFLFAMLTEFMATA
+163 CFLFAMLAEFMATA

-204 GVMLETMEGLHER
+204 GVMLEAMEGLHER

-223 GYLAGNFAGGLLTA
+223 GYLAGNFAGGLLAA

-299 QQAAQTA
+299 QQ
-306 QQIAQ
+306 IAQ

-318 ETPTVPPTAIQ
+318 ETPTVPPTASQ
-329 PMQTGHVPQIPPLV
+329 PMQTGRVPQIPPLA
-343 VPQLTQS
+343 VPQLTQPAH
-350 SQPLLREPDTSDL
+350 PLLREPDTPDL
-363 GSCPRFSSRSQSS
+363 G
-376 SRPTRFHPASSPNR
+376 
-390 SLRRFRLSPT
+390 
-400 RLPGRCA
+400 
-407 DDVDDLS
+407 
-414 VRRSGS
+414 
-420 HGPLRARRVNSTR
+420 
-433 LEPRES
+433 
-439 KNESQLPAIHAR
+439 QLPEIQQSQPIQQPQQQSQPIQQPANPLPPSFEPKPITAEIS
-451 HQRRRLAMRGHRH
+451 LVADPTTGE
-464 DVLLFAIGGYGH
+464 
-476 GHDVRC
+476 VR
-482 RISRWF
+482 
-488 LNILHGAQRS
+488 
-498 GFIDSPASFY
+498 
-508 AGSGLWNSNRRGASH
+508 
-523 LCGRRFRHCAACQSG
+523 
-538 VIFTLHGRSL
+538 
-548 SNVKEI
+548 

>member
-1 MYESA
+1 MYKSA

-44 SAEGQYRG
+44 SAGGQYRG

-80 TVEVM
+80 AVEVT

-146 VGGTPFVVG
+146 VSGTPFVVG

-223 GYLAGNFAGGLLTA
+223 GYLAGNFAGGLLAA

-290 AAMEAAQAA
+290 DAMEAAQA
-299 QQAAQTA
+299 A

-329 PMQTGHVPQIPPLV
+329 PMQTGYVPQIPPLV
-343 VPQLTQS
+343 VPQLAQS
-350 SQPLLREPDTSDL
+350 SQPLLREPDTPDL
-363 GSCPRFSSRSQSS
+363 G
-376 SRPTRFHPASSPNR
+376 
-390 SLRRFRLSPT
+390 
-400 RLPGRCA
+400 
-407 DDVDDLS
+407 
-414 VRRSGS
+414 
-420 HGPLRARRVNSTR
+420 
-433 LEPRES
+433 
-439 KNESQLPAIHAR
+439 QLPEIKQSQPIQQPANPLPPSFEPKPITAEIS
-451 HQRRRLAMRGHRH
+451 LVADPTTGE
-464 DVLLFAIGGYGH
+464 
-476 GHDVRC
+476 VR
-482 RISRWF
+482 
-488 LNILHGAQRS
+488 
-498 GFIDSPASFY
+498 
-508 AGSGLWNSNRRGASH
+508 
-523 LCGRRFRHCAACQSG
+523 
-538 VIFTLHGRSL
+538 
-548 SNVKEI
+548 

>member
-1 MYESA
+1 MSESA

-44 SAEGQYRG
+44 SAGGQYRG

-80 TVEVM
+80 AVEVT

-96 MDPPTIPLAPM
+96 MNPPTIPLAPM

-146 VGGTPFVVG
+146 VSGTPFVVG

-299 QQAAQTA
+299 QQ
-306 QQIAQ
+306 IAQ

-318 ETPTVPPTAIQ
+318 ETPTVPPTASQ
-329 PMQTGHVPQIPPLV
+329 PMQTDRVPQIPPLA
-343 VPQLTQS
+343 VPQLTQPVH
-350 SQPLLREPDTSDL
+350 PLLREPDTPDL
-363 GSCPRFSSRSQSS
+363 G
-376 SRPTRFHPASSPNR
+376 
-390 SLRRFRLSPT
+390 
-400 RLPGRCA
+400 
-407 DDVDDLS
+407 
-414 VRRSGS
+414 
-420 HGPLRARRVNSTR
+420 
-433 LEPRES
+433 
-439 KNESQLPAIHAR
+439 QLPEIQQSQPIQQPANPLPPSFEPKPITAEIS
-451 HQRRRLAMRGHRH
+451 LVADPTTGE
-464 DVLLFAIGGYGH
+464 
-476 GHDVRC
+476 VR
-482 RISRWF
+482 
-488 LNILHGAQRS
+488 
-498 GFIDSPASFY
+498 
-508 AGSGLWNSNRRGASH
+508 
-523 LCGRRFRHCAACQSG
+523 
-538 VIFTLHGRSL
+538 
-548 SNVKEI
+548 

>member
-131 VGVGCRH
+131 VG
-138 ALDMLLPS
+138 
-146 VGGTPFVVG
+146 TPFVVG

-256 RGAFSAVSVSDS
+256 QGAFSAVSVSDS

-299 QQAAQTA
+299 QQAAQAA

-318 ETPTVPPTAIQ
+318 ETPTVPPTASQ
-329 PMQTGHVPQIPPLV
+329 TMQTGRVPQIPPLA
-343 VPQLTQS
+343 VPQLAQP
-350 SQPLLREPDTSDL
+350 SQPLLREQDTSDL
-363 GSCPRFSSRSQSS
+363 GQLPETIQQ
-376 SRPTRFHPASSPNR
+376 SRPIQQPQQQSQPIQQPANPLPPSFEPKPITAEI
-390 SLRRFRLSPT
+390 SLI
-400 RLPGRCA
+400 A
-407 DDVDDLS
+407 DPATGE
-414 VRRSGS
+414 VR
-420 HGPLRARRVNSTR
+420 
-433 LEPRES
+433 
-439 KNESQLPAIHAR
+439 
-451 HQRRRLAMRGHRH
+451 
-464 DVLLFAIGGYGH
+464 
-476 GHDVRC
+476 
-482 RISRWF
+482 
-488 LNILHGAQRS
+488 
-498 GFIDSPASFY
+498 
-508 AGSGLWNSNRRGASH
+508 
-523 LCGRRFRHCAACQSG
+523 
-538 VIFTLHGRSL
+538 
-548 SNVKEI
+548 

>member
-1 MYESA
+1 MSESA

-20 LICVRKAATAA
+20 LICVRKAAIAA

-80 TVEVM
+80 TVEVT

-96 MDPPTIPLAPM
+96 MNPPTIPLAPM

-146 VGGTPFVVG
+146 VSGTPFVVG

-268 AESDTQGVRHVKVA
+268 AESDTQGVRHVKAA

-290 AAMEAAQAA
+290 DAMEAAQA
-299 QQAAQTA
+299 A

-343 VPQLTQS
+343 VPQLAQS
-350 SQPLLREPDTSDL
+350 SHPLLRAPDTSDL
-363 GSCPRFSSRSQSS
+363 G
-376 SRPTRFHPASSPNR
+376 
-390 SLRRFRLSPT
+390 
-400 RLPGRCA
+400 
-407 DDVDDLS
+407 
-414 VRRSGS
+414 
-420 HGPLRARRVNSTR
+420 
-433 LEPRES
+433 
-439 KNESQLPAIHAR
+439 QLPEPIQQSQPIQQPANPLPPSFEPKPITAEIS
-451 HQRRRLAMRGHRH
+451 LVADPTTGE
-464 DVLLFAIGGYGH
+464 
-476 GHDVRC
+476 VR
-482 RISRWF
+482 
-488 LNILHGAQRS
+488 
-498 GFIDSPASFY
+498 
-508 AGSGLWNSNRRGASH
+508 
-523 LCGRRFRHCAACQSG
+523 
-538 VIFTLHGRSL
+538 
-548 SNVKEI
+548 

>member
-1 MYESA
+1 
-6 ESDIQGAYVGAPCK
+6 
-20 LICVRKAATAA
+20 
-31 QLVVARPMGGTTL
+31 
-44 SAEGQYRG
+44 
-52 SAMESQEQSPGD
+52 MESQEQSPGD

-80 TVEVM
+80 TVEVT

-146 VGGTPFVVG
+146 VSGTPFVVG

-350 SQPLLREPDTSDL
+350 SQPLLREPIQQ
-363 GSCPRFSSRSQSS
+363 SQPIQQPQQQSQPIQQPANPLPPS
-376 SRPTRFHPASSPNR
+376 FEPKPITAEISLVADPT
-390 SLRRFRLSPT
+390 T
-400 RLPGRCA
+400 GE
-407 DDVDDLS
+407 
-414 VRRSGS
+414 VR
-420 HGPLRARRVNSTR
+420 
-433 LEPRES
+433 
-439 KNESQLPAIHAR
+439 
-451 HQRRRLAMRGHRH
+451 
-464 DVLLFAIGGYGH
+464 
-476 GHDVRC
+476 
-482 RISRWF
+482 
-488 LNILHGAQRS
+488 
-498 GFIDSPASFY
+498 
-508 AGSGLWNSNRRGASH
+508 
-523 LCGRRFRHCAACQSG
+523 
-538 VIFTLHGRSL
+538 
-548 SNVKEI
+548 

>member
-1 MYESA
+1 
-6 ESDIQGAYVGAPCK
+6 
-20 LICVRKAATAA
+20 
-31 QLVVARPMGGTTL
+31 
-44 SAEGQYRG
+44 
-52 SAMESQEQSPGD
+52 MESQEQSPGD

-80 TVEVM
+80 AVEVT

-96 MDPPTIPLAPM
+96 MNPPTIPLAPM

-146 VGGTPFVVG
+146 VSGTPFVVG

-268 AESDTQGVRHVKVA
+268 AESDTQGVRHVKVG

-290 AAMEAAQAA
+290 AAMEAAQA
-299 QQAAQTA
+299 A

-318 ETPTVPPTAIQ
+318 ETPTVPPTASQ
-329 PMQTGHVPQIPPLV
+329 PMQTDRVPQIPPLA
-343 VPQLTQS
+343 VPQLTQPAH
-350 SQPLLREPDTSDL
+350 PLLREPDTPDL
-363 GSCPRFSSRSQSS
+363 G
-376 SRPTRFHPASSPNR
+376 
-390 SLRRFRLSPT
+390 
-400 RLPGRCA
+400 
-407 DDVDDLS
+407 
-414 VRRSGS
+414 
-420 HGPLRARRVNSTR
+420 
-433 LEPRES
+433 
-439 KNESQLPAIHAR
+439 QLPEIQQSQPIQQPANPLPPSFEPKPITAEIS
-451 HQRRRLAMRGHRH
+451 LVADPTTGE
-464 DVLLFAIGGYGH
+464 
-476 GHDVRC
+476 VR
-482 RISRWF
+482 
-488 LNILHGAQRS
+488 
-498 GFIDSPASFY
+498 
-508 AGSGLWNSNRRGASH
+508 
-523 LCGRRFRHCAACQSG
+523 
-538 VIFTLHGRSL
+538 
-548 SNVKEI
+548 

>member
-1 MYESA
+1 MSESA

-80 TVEVM
+80 AVEVT

-96 MDPPTIPLAPM
+96 MNPPTIPLAPM

-146 VGGTPFVVG
+146 VSGTPFVVG

-299 QQAAQTA
+299 QQ
-306 QQIAQ
+306 IAQ

-318 ETPTVPPTAIQ
+318 ETPTVPPPASQ
-329 PMQTGHVPQIPPLV
+329 PMQTGRVPQIPPLA
-343 VPQLTQS
+343 VPQLTQPS
-350 SQPLLREPDTSDL
+350 HPLLREPDTPDL
-363 GSCPRFSSRSQSS
+363 G
-376 SRPTRFHPASSPNR
+376 
-390 SLRRFRLSPT
+390 
-400 RLPGRCA
+400 
-407 DDVDDLS
+407 
-414 VRRSGS
+414 
-420 HGPLRARRVNSTR
+420 
-433 LEPRES
+433 
-439 KNESQLPAIHAR
+439 QLPEPIQQSQPIQQPANPLPPSFEPKPITAEIS
-451 HQRRRLAMRGHRH
+451 LVADPTTGE
-464 DVLLFAIGGYGH
+464 
-476 GHDVRC
+476 VR
-482 RISRWF
+482 
-488 LNILHGAQRS
+488 
-498 GFIDSPASFY
+498 
-508 AGSGLWNSNRRGASH
+508 
-523 LCGRRFRHCAACQSG
+523 
-538 VIFTLHGRSL
+538 
-548 SNVKEI
+548 

>member
-146 VGGTPFVVG
+146 VSGTPFVVG

-177 SWLRRRVRQVVSR
+177 SWLRR
-190 GVGLGLLGGLSTMS
+190 GLSTMS

-299 QQAAQTA
+299 QQAAQAA

-318 ETPTVPPTAIQ
+318 ETPTVPPTASQ
-329 PMQTGHVPQIPPLV
+329 TMQTGRVPQIPPLA
-343 VPQLTQS
+343 VPQLAQP
-350 SQPLLREPDTSDL
+350 SQPLLREQDTSDL
-363 GSCPRFSSRSQSS
+363 G
-376 SRPTRFHPASSPNR
+376 
-390 SLRRFRLSPT
+390 
-400 RLPGRCA
+400 
-407 DDVDDLS
+407 
-414 VRRSGS
+414 
-420 HGPLRARRVNSTR
+420 
-433 LEPRES
+433 
-439 KNESQLPAIHAR
+439 QLPEPIQQSQPIQQPQQQSQPIQQPANPLPPSFEPKPITAEIS
-451 HQRRRLAMRGHRH
+451 LIADPATGE
-464 DVLLFAIGGYGH
+464 
-476 GHDVRC
+476 VR
-482 RISRWF
+482 
-488 LNILHGAQRS
+488 
-498 GFIDSPASFY
+498 
-508 AGSGLWNSNRRGASH
+508 
-523 LCGRRFRHCAACQSG
+523 
-538 VIFTLHGRSL
+538 
-548 SNVKEI
+548 

>member
-73 PITQAID
+73 PITQATD

-146 VGGTPFVVG
+146 VSGTPFVVG

-290 AAMEAAQAA
+290 AAMEAAQ
-299 QQAAQTA
+299 TA

-318 ETPTVPPTAIQ
+318 ETPTVPPTASQ
-329 PMQTGHVPQIPPLV
+329 PMQTGRVPQIPPLA
-343 VPQLTQS
+343 VPQLTQPAH
-350 SQPLLREPDTSDL
+350 PLLREPDTPDL
-363 GSCPRFSSRSQSS
+363 G
-376 SRPTRFHPASSPNR
+376 
-390 SLRRFRLSPT
+390 
-400 RLPGRCA
+400 
-407 DDVDDLS
+407 
-414 VRRSGS
+414 
-420 HGPLRARRVNSTR
+420 
-433 LEPRES
+433 
-439 KNESQLPAIHAR
+439 QLPEIQQSQPIQQPQQQSQPIQQPANPLPPSFEPKPITAEIS
-451 HQRRRLAMRGHRH
+451 LVADPTTGE
-464 DVLLFAIGGYGH
+464 
-476 GHDVRC
+476 VR
-482 RISRWF
+482 
-488 LNILHGAQRS
+488 
-498 GFIDSPASFY
+498 
-508 AGSGLWNSNRRGASH
+508 
-523 LCGRRFRHCAACQSG
+523 
-538 VIFTLHGRSL
+538 
-548 SNVKEI
+548 

>member
-1 MYESA
+1 MSESA

-44 SAEGQYRG
+44 SAGGQYRG

-80 TVEVM
+80 TVEVT
-85 HAGATAPAANT
+85 HAGATTPAANT

-146 VGGTPFVVG
+146 VSGTPFVVG

-256 RGAFSAVSVSDS
+256 QGAFSAVSVSDS

-290 AAMEAAQAA
+290 AAMEAAQ
-299 QQAAQTA
+299 TA

-318 ETPTVPPTAIQ
+318 ETPTVPPTASQ
-329 PMQTGHVPQIPPLV
+329 TMQTGRVPQIPPLA
-343 VPQLTQS
+343 VPQLAQP
-350 SQPLLREPDTSDL
+350 SQPLLREQDTSDL
-363 GSCPRFSSRSQSS
+363 G
-376 SRPTRFHPASSPNR
+376 
-390 SLRRFRLSPT
+390 
-400 RLPGRCA
+400 
-407 DDVDDLS
+407 
-414 VRRSGS
+414 
-420 HGPLRARRVNSTR
+420 
-433 LEPRES
+433 
-439 KNESQLPAIHAR
+439 QLPEPIQQSQPIQQPQQQSQPIQQPQQQSQPIQQPANPLPPSFEPKPITAEIS
-451 HQRRRLAMRGHRH
+451 LIADPATGE
-464 DVLLFAIGGYGH
+464 
-476 GHDVRC
+476 VR
-482 RISRWF
+482 
-488 LNILHGAQRS
+488 
-498 GFIDSPASFY
+498 
-508 AGSGLWNSNRRGASH
+508 
-523 LCGRRFRHCAACQSG
+523 
-538 VIFTLHGRSL
+538 
-548 SNVKEI
+548 

>member
-1 MYESA
+1 MSESA

-80 TVEVM
+80 AVEVT

-146 VGGTPFVVG
+146 VSGTPFVVG

-223 GYLAGNFAGGLLTA
+223 GYLAGNFAGGLLAA

-299 QQAAQTA
+299 QQ
-306 QQIAQ
+306 IAQ

-318 ETPTVPPTAIQ
+318 ETPTVPPPASQ
-329 PMQTGHVPQIPPLV
+329 PMQTGRVPQIPPLA
-343 VPQLTQS
+343 VPQLTQPS
-350 SQPLLREPDTSDL
+350 HPLLREPDTPDL
-363 GSCPRFSSRSQSS
+363 G
-376 SRPTRFHPASSPNR
+376 
-390 SLRRFRLSPT
+390 
-400 RLPGRCA
+400 
-407 DDVDDLS
+407 
-414 VRRSGS
+414 
-420 HGPLRARRVNSTR
+420 
-433 LEPRES
+433 
-439 KNESQLPAIHAR
+439 QLPEPIQQSQPIQQPANPLPPSFEPKPITAEIS
-451 HQRRRLAMRGHRH
+451 LVADPTTGE
-464 DVLLFAIGGYGH
+464 
-476 GHDVRC
+476 VR
-482 RISRWF
+482 
-488 LNILHGAQRS
+488 
-498 GFIDSPASFY
+498 
-508 AGSGLWNSNRRGASH
+508 
-523 LCGRRFRHCAACQSG
+523 
-538 VIFTLHGRSL
+538 
-548 SNVKEI
+548 